1 MNEKYI
7 AIIDYNAG
15 NIKSVANAFQKI
27 GALVKVT
34 NSPIVIRNAR
44 AIVLPGVGAFGDSMN
59 NLEIFKLTDLIRRE
73 IKSKPFLGIC
83 LGLQLLFEYSTE
95 KEHNEGLG
103 IFRGYIDK
111 IPEGV
116 KIPHIGWNQVNI
128 LKKESKI
135 FRGIKN
141 KENFYF
147 VHSFSAVC
155 KNSSIISSTT
165 DYGTEL
171 TASIEK
177 DNIFALQFHP
187 EKSSLKGLKILEN
200 FLEIVQE
207 ED

>member
-15 NIKSVANAFQKI
+15 NIKSVANAFQSI
-27 GALVKVT
+27 GALVKLT
-34 NSPIVIRNAR
+34 NSPKVIRNAI
-44 AIVLPGVGAFGDSMN
+44 AVVLPGVGAFGDSMN
-59 NLEIFKLTDLIRRE
+59 NLELFKLTDLIKRE
-73 IKSKPFLGIC
+73 IKIKPFLGIC

-103 IFRGYIDK
+103 IFKGYVDR

-116 KIPHIGWNQVNI
+116 KIPHIGWNQLNI
-128 LKKESKI
+128 LKKDSKI
-135 FRGIKN
+135 FKDIED

-147 VHSFSAVC
+147 DHSFWAIC
-155 KNSSIISSTT
+155 ENSSIISGTT
-165 DYGTEL
+165 DYGAEL

-177 DNIFALQFHP
+177 DNVFALQFHP

-207 ED
+207 EG

>member
-27 GALVKVT
+27 GALIKVT
-34 NSPIVIRNAR
+34 NSPKVIRNAM

-59 NLEIFKLTDLIRRE
+59 NLDIFKLTDLIRRE
-73 IKSKPFLGIC
+73 IKVKPFLGIC

-103 IFRGYIDK
+103 IFKGYVDK

-116 KIPHIGWNQVNI
+116 KIPHIGWNQINI

-135 FRGIKN
+135 FKDIEDG
-141 KENFYF
+141 ENFYF

-155 KNSSIISSTT
+155 ENTSIISCAT
-165 DYGTEL
+165 DYGIEL
-171 TASIEK
+171 TAGIEK
-177 DNIFALQFHP
+177 DNIYALQFHP

-200 FLEIVQE
+200 FLEIVE
-207 ED
+207 EEG

>member
-27 GALVKVT
+27 GALIKVT
-34 NSPIVIRNAR
+34 NTPKVIRNAR
-44 AIVLPGVGAFGDSMN
+44 AIVLPGVGAFGDSMD
-59 NLEIFKLTDLIRRE
+59 NLELFKLPDLIRRE
-73 IKSKPFLGIC
+73 IKKKPFLGIC

-95 KEHNEGLG
+95 NEHREGLG
-103 IFRGYIDK
+103 IFKGYVDK

-116 KIPHIGWNQVNI
+116 KIPHIGWNQINI
-128 LKKESKI
+128 LKKDSKI
-135 FRGIKN
+135 FKDIQD

-147 VHSFSAVC
+147 VHSFSAIC
-155 KNSSIISSTT
+155 ENPSIISSIT
-165 DYGTEL
+165 DYGVEL

-187 EKSSLKGLKILEN
+187 EKSSLKGIKILEN
-200 FLEIVQE
+200 FLDIVQE
-207 ED
+207 EG

>member
-27 GALVKVT
+27 GALIKVT
-34 NSPIVIRNAR
+34 NSSKIIRNAR
-44 AIVLPGVGAFGDSMN
+44 AIVLPGVGAFGDSMS
-59 NLEIFKLTDLIRRE
+59 NLEIFKLTALIKRE
-73 IKSKPFLGIC
+73 IKNKPFLGIC

-103 IFRGYIDK
+103 IFKGYVDK

-116 KIPHIGWNQVNI
+116 KIPHIGWNQINI
-128 LKKESKI
+128 LKKDSKI
-135 FRGIKN
+135 FKDIQN

-147 VHSFSAVC
+147 VHSFSAIC
-155 KNSSIISSTT
+155 ENSSIISSTT
-165 DYGTEL
+165 DYGAEL

-177 DNIFALQFHP
+177 ENIFALQFHP
-187 EKSSLKGLKILEN
+187 EKSSLSGMKILEN
-200 FLEIVQE
+200 FLEVVRE
-207 ED
+207 EG

>member
-7 AIIDYNAG
+7 AVIDYNAG

-27 GALVKVT
+27 GALIKVT
-34 NSPIVIRNAR
+34 NSPKVIRNAI

-59 NLEIFKLTDLIRRE
+59 NLAVFKLTDLIRRE
-73 IKSKPFLGIC
+73 IKVKPFLGIC

-103 IFRGYIDK
+103 IFKGYVDK

-116 KIPHIGWNQVNI
+116 KIPHIGWNQLNI
-128 LKKESKI
+128 LKKESRI
-135 FRGIKN
+135 FKDIKE

-147 VHSFSAVC
+147 VHSYYAVC
-155 KNSSIISSTT
+155 ENSSIISGTT
-165 DYGTEL
+165 DYGAEL

-200 FLEIVQE
+200 FLKIVQE
-207 ED
+207 EG

>member
-7 AIIDYNAG
+7 AVIDYNAG

-27 GALVKVT
+27 GALIKVT
-34 NSPIVIRNAR
+34 NSPKIIRSAR
-44 AIVLPGVGAFGDSMN
+44 AIVLPGVGAFGDSMR
-59 NLEIFKLTDLIRRE
+59 NLELFRLADVIRRE
-73 IKSKPFLGIC
+73 IKNKPFLGIC

-103 IFRGYIDK
+103 IFKGYVDK
-111 IPEGV
+111 IPAGV
-116 KIPHIGWNQVNI
+116 KIPHIGWNQISI
-128 LKKESKI
+128 LKKDSKI
-135 FRGIKN
+135 FKDIKD

-147 VHSFSAVC
+147 VHSYSAVC
-155 KNSSIISSTT
+155 ENSSIVSSTT
-165 DYGTEL
+165 DYGVEL

-187 EKSSLKGLKILEN
+187 EKSSLIGMKILEN
-200 FLEIVQE
+200 FLEVVRE